1 VIVDVLTAIRA
12 RRSVKAFT
20 GAPVAR
26 GVIEDLLVAA
36 TWAPT
41 HRMTQPWRFGVLD
54 QAAMVRLAEFLRAT
68 PAIAAVPDPAK
79 GAAKLAKLLERL
91 PGLGA
96 MVIVTWVRDADPGV
110 DLEEHAAASAAVQ
123 NLMLAATAAGLGS
136 FWSTN
141 HTLGH
146 PEVLRF
152 AGADPAR
159 EGFLGA
165 IWLGQAAEQP
175 AAPPRRPISDIAR
188 FC

>member
-1 VIVDVLTAIRA
+1 MDVVRA
-12 RRSVKAFT
+12 LQDRRSIKAFT
-20 GAPVAR
+20 GAPVSRA
-26 GVIEDLLVAA
+26 VLLDLLTAA

-41 HRMTQPWRFGVLD
+41 HRLTQPWRFAVLD
-54 QAAMVRLAEFLRAT
+54 QAAIRRLMDFLQAT

-79 GAAKLAKLLERL
+79 GAAKLAKLLGRL

-96 MVIVTWVRDADPGV
+96 LVLVTWVRDADPEV

-123 NLMLAATAAGLGS
+123 NLLLAATGQGLGS

-141 HTLGH
+141 PTLGH
-146 PEVLRF
+146 PEVLAW
-152 AGADPAR
+152 AGAQPAT

-165 IWLGQAAEQP
+165 IFVGTAAEIP
-175 AAPPRRPISDIAR
+175 VAPPRRPLTDVVR